1 MARKQQGLRARAAV
15 VPCMP
20 YGDKLS
26 AAEPSAEPVLVLVD
40 MRSAILYVTI
50 VYTDTGLYAA

>member
-1 MARKQQGLRARAAV
+1 
-15 VPCMP
+15 MP